1 MRLHENGQVELDGID
16 KMILNAFMEDANIP
30 VSQLAKELGISNTA
44 VHQRIKKLETS
55 GLIVSTKT
63 IINPAVLG
71 YSTMSFVGVFMDK
84 SSSYKN
90 VILSL
95 EAIPEVVEAHFTT
108 GNYGIFL
115 KILCKDNLHLMNVL
129 NKKIQQIDGVT
140 RTETIISLE
149 QNINRQIKL

>member
-1 MRLHENGQVELDGID
+1 MRVHENGQVELDGID
-16 KMILNAFMEDANIP
+16 KMILNAFMENANIP
-30 VSQLAKELGISNTA
+30 VSQLAKELAISNTA
-44 VHQRIKKLETS
+44 VHQRIKKLEVS
-55 GLIVSTKT
+55 GLINSTKT
-63 IINPAVLG
+63 IINPSVLG

-90 VILSL
+90 VIHAL
-95 EAIPEVVEAHFTT
+95 EQIPEVVEAHFTT

-115 KILCKDNLHLMNVL
+115 KILCKDNMNLMNVL

-149 QNINRQIKL
+149 QTINRQIKL

>member
-1 MRLHENGQVELDGID
+1 MRVHENGQVELDGID
-16 KMILNAFMEDANIP
+16 KMILNAFMENANIP
-30 VSQLAKELGISNTA
+30 VSQLAKELAISNTA
-44 VHQRIKKLETS
+44 VHQRIKKLEVS
-55 GLIVSTKT
+55 GLINSTKT
-63 IINPAVLG
+63 IINPSVLG

-90 VILSL
+90 VIYAL
-95 EAIPEVVEAHFTT
+95 EQIPEVVEAHFTT

-115 KILCKDNLHLMNVL
+115 KILCKDNMNLMNVL

-149 QNINRQIKL
+149 QTINRQIKL

>member
-1 MRLHENGQVELDGID
+1 MRIHENGQVEIDGID
-16 KMILNAFMEDANIP
+16 KMILNAFMDDASIP

-55 GLIVSTKT
+55 GIISATKV
-63 IINPAVLG
+63 ILNPSVLG

-84 SSSYKN
+84 PSSYKL
-90 VILSL
+90 VINAL
-95 EAIPEVVEAHFTT
+95 EKIPEVVEAHFTT

-115 KILCKDNLHLMNVL
+115 KILSRDNLHLMNVL
-129 NKKIQQIDGVT
+129 NKKLQQIEGVT

-149 QNINRQIKL
+149 QPINRQIKL

>member
-1 MRLHENGQVELDGID
+1 VRILENGEVEIDGID
-16 KMILNAFMEDANIP
+16 KLILNAFMEDANIP
-30 VSQLAKELGISNTA
+30 VSQLAKQVGISNTA

-55 GLIVSTKT
+55 GIISATKVIV
-63 IINPAVLG
+63 NPAILG

-84 SSSYKN
+84 PSSYKL
-90 VILSL
+90 VINSL
-95 EAIPEVVEAHFTT
+95 EQIPEVVEAHFTT

-115 KILCKDNLHLMNVL
+115 KILSRDNLHLMNVL

-149 QNINRQIKL
+149 QPIDRQIKL

>member
-1 MRLHENGQVELDGID
+1 MRIHENGQVEIDGID
-16 KMILNAFMEDANIP
+16 KLILNAFMDNANIP
-30 VSQLAKELGISNTA
+30 VSQLAKELGVSNTA

-55 GLIVSTKT
+55 GVIDSTKV
-63 IINPAVLG
+63 IVNPAILG

-84 SSSYKN
+84 PSSYKL
-90 VILSL
+90 VVKAL
-95 EAIPEVVEAHFTT
+95 EEIPEVVEAHFTT

-115 KILCKDNLHLMNVL
+115 KILSRDNLHLMNVL

-149 QNINRQIKL
+149 QPIDRQIKL

>member
-1 MRLHENGQVELDGID
+1 MRIHENGQVELDGID
-16 KMILNAFMEDANIP
+16 KMILNAFMENSNIP
-30 VSQLAKELGISNTA
+30 VSQLAKELAISNTA
-44 VHQRIKKLETS
+44 VHQRIKKLEVS
-55 GLIVSTKT
+55 GLINSTKT
-63 IINPAVLG
+63 IINPSVLG

-90 VILSL
+90 VIYAL
-95 EAIPEVVEAHFTT
+95 EQIPEVVEAHFTT

-115 KILCKDNLHLMNVL
+115 KILCKDNMNLMNVL

-149 QNINRQIKL
+149 QTINRQIKL

>member
-1 MRLHENGQVELDGID
+1 MRIHENGQVELDGID
-16 KMILNAFMEDANIP
+16 KMILNAFMENANIP
-30 VSQLAKELGISNTA
+30 VSQLAKELAISNTA
-44 VHQRIKKLETS
+44 VHQRIKKLEVS
-55 GLIVSTKT
+55 GLINSTKT
-63 IINPAVLG
+63 IINPSVLG

-90 VILSL
+90 VIYAL
-95 EAIPEVVEAHFTT
+95 EQIPEVVEAHFTT

-115 KILCKDNLHLMNVL
+115 KILCKDNMNLMNVL

-149 QNINRQIKL
+149 QTINRQIKL

>member
-1 MRLHENGQVELDGID
+1 VRIHENGQVELDGID
-16 KMILNAFMEDANIP
+16 KMILNAFMENSNIP
-30 VSQLAKELGISNTA
+30 VSQLAKELAISNTA
-44 VHQRIKKLETS
+44 VHQRIKKLEVS
-55 GLIVSTKT
+55 GLINSTKT
-63 IINPAVLG
+63 IINPSVLG

-90 VILSL
+90 VIYAL
-95 EAIPEVVEAHFTT
+95 EQIPEVVEAHFTT

-115 KILCKDNLHLMNVL
+115 KILCKDNMNLMNVL

-149 QNINRQIKL
+149 QTINRQIKL

>member
-1 MRLHENGQVELDGID
+1 MRIHENGQVELDGID
-16 KMILNAFMEDANIP
+16 KLILNAFMEDANIP
-30 VSQLAKELGISNTA
+30 VSQLAKELSISNTA

-55 GLIVSTKT
+55 GLINSTKT
-63 IINPAVLG
+63 IINPSFLG

-84 SSSYKN
+84 SSSYIN
-90 VILSL
+90 VIKSL

-115 KILCKDNLHLMNVL
+115 KILCKDNMHLMNVL
-129 NKKIQQIDGVT
+129 NQKIQQIDGVT

-149 QNINRQIKL
+149 QTINRQIKL

>member
-30 VSQLAKELGISNTA
+30 VSQLAKELAISNTA

-55 GLIVSTKT
+55 GLILSTKT

-90 VILSL
+90 VIRSL

>member
-1 MRLHENGQVELDGID
+1 MRILENGEVEIDGID
-16 KMILNAFMEDANIP
+16 KLILNAFMEDANIP
-30 VSQLAKELGISNTA
+30 VSQLAKQVGISNTA

-55 GLIVSTKT
+55 GIISATKVVV
-63 IINPAVLG
+63 NPAILG

-84 SSSYKN
+84 PSSYKL
-90 VILSL
+90 VINSL
-95 EAIPEVVEAHFTT
+95 EQIPEVVEAHFTT

-115 KILCKDNLHLMNVL
+115 KILSRDNLHLMNVL

-149 QNINRQIKL
+149 QPIDRQIKL

>member
-1 MRLHENGQVELDGID
+1 MRILENGEVEIDGID
-16 KMILNAFMEDANIP
+16 KLILNAFMEDANIP
-30 VSQLAKELGISNTA
+30 VSQLAKQVGISNTA

-55 GLIVSTKT
+55 GIISATKVIV
-63 IINPAVLG
+63 NPAILG

-84 SSSYKN
+84 PSSYKL
-90 VILSL
+90 VINSL
-95 EAIPEVVEAHFTT
+95 EQIPEVVEAHFTT

-115 KILCKDNLHLMNVL
+115 KILSRDNLHLMNVL

-149 QNINRQIKL
+149 QPIDRQIKL